1 MTSDSRPTTIE
12 ELAPLALTFDDVL
25 LQPVESNV
33 IPSQVKTTTRV
44 SRNISIAI
52 PARQRGDGH
61 RHRDP
66 DGGRYGA

>member
-25 LQPVESNV
+25 LPGQDDDEGFPQHFHCDS
-33 IPSQVKTTTRV
+33 
-44 SRNISIAI
+44 
-52 PARQRGDGH
+52 ARQRGDGH

-66 DGGRYGA
+66 DGGCYGA